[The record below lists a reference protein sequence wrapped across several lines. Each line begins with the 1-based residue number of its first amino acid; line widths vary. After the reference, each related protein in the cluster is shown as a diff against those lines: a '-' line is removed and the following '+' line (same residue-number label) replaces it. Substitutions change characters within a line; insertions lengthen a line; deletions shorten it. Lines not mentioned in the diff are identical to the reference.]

1 MSKTIDLQVQKSV
14 TLINALR
21 GRLDEVR
28 DKGISLESLDA
39 MQQRLEELQENAKE
53 VETFRVKLSEQVKKT
68 NAILTE
74 CKNAFINTKAVV
86 RNNFLQEEWIKYGVT
101 DKR

>member
-1 MSKTIDLQVQKSV
+1 MSKTIDLQVQKSA

-28 DKGISLESLDA
+28 DKGISQESLDA

-53 VETFRVKLSEQVKKT
+53 VETLRARLSEQVKNT

-74 CKNAFINTKAVV
+74 CKNSFINTKAVI

>member
-1 MSKTIDLQVQKSV
+1 M
-14 TLINALR
+14 R

-39 MQQRLEELQENAKE
+39 MQQRLEDLQENAKE
-53 VETFRVKLSEQVKKT
+53 VETLRVKLSEQVKKT

>member
-1 MSKTIDLQVQKSV
+1 MSKTIDLQVQKSA

-28 DKGISLESLDA
+28 DKGFSLESLDA

-53 VETFRVKLSEQVKKT
+53 VETLRVKLSEQVKKT

-74 CKNAFINTKAVV
+74 CKKNFINTKAVV